1 MTLCLEFWAF
11 TYFLISLFGKVD
23 SFCCVSFGFVGNVVI
38 GCVFYMA
45 SVFLFFR
52 VVLLLGVF
60 LLWFFVVC
68 IGVCGSV
75 FFCLVPISFLVSFW
89 VVSSLVIPN
98 IGCFGWFWAEV
109 VVFLFFFVVVIF
121 CGWGFGGFRS
131 YFSSFFIIDSI
142 LLTLGGFWLGGGGGS
157 LSCLVVWVGFSI
169 IS

>member
-1 MTLCLEFWAF
+1 MFF
-11 TYFLISLFGKVD
+11 FFGSLLFVL
-23 SFCCVSFGFVGNVVI
+23 VFVGV
-38 GCVFYMA
+38 
-45 SVFLFFR
+45 
-52 VVLLLGVF
+52 
-60 LLWFFVVC
+60 
-68 IGVCGSV
+68 V

-142 LLTLGGFWLGGGGGS
+142 LLTLGGFWLGGGY
-157 LSCLVVWVGFSI
+157 LVSYIFTTKS
-169 IS
+169 SQLQLFFH